1 MTEARTTRP
10 RRSRLGLV
18 LVLGLGT
25 LLALEIL
32 GRVQSGL
39 LPTTPLGFVRASWAL
54 ATGSAVAEAGVPA
67 EQVAFR
73 PLPYVMYGLKPG
85 FERSGEPRRTSNA
98 HGFRGPEI
106 ELPKPAGRTRILCL
120 GGSTTYAFAVDDEHT
135 YPRVLERRLREQ
147 GHDVDVINA
156 GVESYTSAESLANL
170 LFRGLQLDPDIV
182 VIYHA
187 ANDVRPRRYANFS
200 EDYAH
205 YRKVWEGGTA
215 NYRPLGGE
223 LGGINQFIQLAP
235 PEATTDMRT
244 LLQANTPA
252 VFVRHLTSLA
262 ATARV
267 HGLVPVFVSFTR
279 NPEPTDELL
288 GFGIDQHNRALR
300 DVASLHDVTLIDLA
314 RSFPRDADLFVD
326 DIHLGEEGNRL
337 KAEAIAEGLAA
348 LLP

>member
-1 MTEARTTRP
+1 MTEARRTRP

-18 LVLGLGT
+18 LVLGLGA
-25 LLALEIL
+25 LFALEIL
-32 GRVQSGL
+32 GRAQPGL
-39 LPTTPLGFVRASWAL
+39 LPTTPLGFVRASWAV
-54 ATGSAVAEAGVPA
+54 ATLGAVAEAGVPA

-73 PLPYVMYGLKPG
+73 PLPYVMFGLKPG
-85 FERSGEPRRTSNA
+85 FERQGERRRSSNA

-120 GGSTTYAFAVDDEHT
+120 GGSTTYAFAVDDSDA

-182 VIYHA
+182 LVYHA

-205 YRKVWEGGTA
+205 YRKAWEGGTA
-215 NYRPLGGE
+215 SYRPQGGE
-223 LGGINQFIQLAP
+223 LGGINQFIQLPP
-235 PEATTDMRT
+235 PESTTDVAT
-244 LLQANTPA
+244 LLQVNTPA
-252 VFVRHLTSLA
+252 VFARHLTSLA
-262 ATARV
+262 AVTRA
-267 HGLVPVFVSFTR
+267 HGAVPVFVSFAR
-279 NPEPTDELL
+279 SPEPTDELL
-288 GFGIDQHNRALR
+288 GAGIDEHNRALR
-300 DVASLHDVTLIDLA
+300 EVASRHDVTLIDLA
-314 RSFPRDADLFVD
+314 RSFPRDIALFVD
-326 DIHLGEEGNRL
+326 DIHLGQEGNRL